1 MIITLSGEIGSG
13 KSIIGKELAKKLNYD
28 YSSTGEIFKKLAKE
42 HKMDLTHFLKYAEN
56 NLNIDRELDE
66 EQRNTKQNTVLDSR
80 MSFHFANP
88 DLKVWLKAPLDER
101 VKRIAKRDSLEG
113 MSFETIKEKIEGREK
128 AEREKY
134 LRLYSVDIFD
144 DKNYDLIIDTV
155 EYNIEQVVEKICV
168 YLNI

>member
-13 KSIIGKELAKKLNYD
+13 KFIIGKELAKKLNYI

-42 HKMDLTHFLKYAEN
+42 HKMDLTHFLKYAET
-56 NLNIDRELDE
+56 NLNIDKELDE

-80 MSFHFANP
+80 MGFHFANT
-88 DLKVWLKAPLDER
+88 DLKIWLKAPLDER